1 MIVSKGQE
9 ARKQKEDE
17 PMKITITPMML
28 CDLLG
33 GKFTCEAC
41 EALCELYSEEYPE
54 VAPAI
59 GDIACSYSEINADW
73 LEEDDEE
80 KVIARLEN
88 GNVLIAL

>member
-1 MIVSKGQE
+1 M
-9 ARKQKEDE
+9 KEDE
-17 PMKITITPMML
+17 PMKITSTSMML

-41 EALCELYSEEYPE
+41 EALCNWLDETAPADF
-54 VAPAI
+54 APAI
-59 GDIACSYSEINADW
+59 GDLACSYSEIDADD

>member
-1 MIVSKGQE
+1 
-9 ARKQKEDE
+9 
-17 PMKITITPMML
+17 MKITITPMML

-41 EALCELYSEEYPE
+41 EALCNYFEETAGNDF
-54 VAPAI
+54 APHI
-59 GDIACSYSEINADW
+59 GDIAVSYSEISADW

>member
-1 MIVSKGQE
+1 
-9 ARKQKEDE
+9 
-17 PMKITITPMML
+17 MKITITPMML

-41 EALCELYSEEYPE
+41 EALCDLYSEQYPE

-59 GDIACSYSEINADW
+59 GDIACSYSEVNADW

-80 KVIARLEN
+80 KIIARLEN

>member
-1 MIVSKGQE
+1 
-9 ARKQKEDE
+9 
-17 PMKITITPMML
+17 MKITITPMML

-41 EALCELYSEEYPE
+41 EALCDWFDETASADF
-54 VAPAI
+54 APAI
-59 GDIACSYSEINADW
+59 GDIACSYSEVKADW